1 MRKYLL
7 PNEGDF
13 YKANLHMHTT
23 ISDGQLTLEETKR
36 LYKEH
41 GYSIVAFTDHEVM
54 VPHNDLTDEDFLAIT
69 STEISFNI
77 SYEREFMFNKV
88 YHLNF
93 YSRNPNKNAYSTFSK
108 KRVWLNHSKQYISEE
123 QNEIDFARTYSINDV
138 NNIISMAKKD
148 GCIVSYNH
156 PVWSLQNYS
165 DYGELKGLWGIE
177 WWNTGCACEGYFDTI
192 QPIDDLLRK
201 GENVF
206 PLATDDAHELKHCF
220 GGWVNVKA
228 NKLNYESV
236 FNALENGDFYS
247 STGPE
252 IKELFIEDGKIKI
265 KTSKVNQIALS
276 SERRYNKCIVGN
288 DLEEAVF
295 DINEYIIKS
304 KKEITNNHYIRLTV
318 VDSKGKIAYTRGY
331 RINELE

>member
-1 MRKYLL
+1 MKKYLL
-7 PNEGDF
+7 PKEGKF

-36 LYKEH
+36 LYKEQ

-54 VPHNDLTDEDFLAIT
+54 VPHNDLTDENFLAIT

-77 SYEREFMFNKV
+77 SYEREFIFNKC

-93 YSRNPNKNAYSTFSK
+93 YSRDPNKNVYSTFCK
-108 KRVWLNHSKQYISEE
+108 KRVWLTNSQEYITEE
-123 QNEIDFARTYSINDV
+123 QNKIDFPRVYSINDV
-138 NNIISMAKKD
+138 NNLISMAKKD

-165 DYGELKGLWGIE
+165 DYSELKGIWGIE
-177 WWNTGCACEGYFDTI
+177 WWNSGCVCEGYIDSI

-220 GGWVNVKA
+220 GGWVNLKA
-228 NKLNYESV
+228 TKLDYETV
-236 FNALENGDFYS
+236 FNALEKGDFYS
-247 STGPE
+247 SNGPE
-252 IKELFIEDGKIKI
+252 IKELFIEDGIVTI
-265 KTSKVNQIALS
+265 KTSNASKIFMS
-276 SERRYNKCIVGN
+276 TERRYNKCFNGSNLI
-288 DLEEAVF
+288 EAKF
-295 DINEYIIKS
+295 DINEYILKS
-304 KKEITNNHYIRLTV
+304 QKEITNNHYIRFTV
-318 VDSKGKIAYTRGY
+318 VDEKGKIAYTRGY
-331 RINELE
+331 RINELI